1 MLLWQVIEGDASEAS
16 SVREAL
22 RGHSVAINAAGHA
35 KDGHRFHLLF
45 KGTDIEDLLNTRLV
59 DLSTFLLCQQK
70 GLYASLQ
77 VLLGQQQSAW
87 NPQESYG
94 C

>member
-1 MLLWQVIEGDASEAS
+1 MLAWQVIEGDASKAS

-35 KDGHRFHLLF
+35 KDGHQFHLLF
-45 KGTDIEDLLNTRLV
+45 KGTDIKVLLNINLV
-59 DLSTFLLCQQK
+59 DFSTFLLAREKDCMHHRR
-70 GLYASLQ
+70 Y
-77 VLLGQQQSAW
+77 
-87 NPQESYG
+87 